1 MDISSDHTVK
11 RRRLSGGKD
20 NELAIDN
27 QLLEKGRASTTSN
40 GGEKDSES
48 TSSIARVSDSIGNNV
63 EETNETSRIQLPPV
77 NRFASGD
84 FTENDAPVTSSSGD
98 VTDAAAALTQQ
109 YGSAQDQQLMR
120 QLTKPDESQGDKS
133 EQNAGSE
140 GDPEVRSDE
149 WHRLRRD
156 NHKEVERRRR
166 ETINKNI
173 DELAKIVP
181 NCDKHKG
188 QILKRSIDYIHQL
201 QAESKK
207 AREEYA
213 YGEMLLKQTLSEFTT
228 RNKALQT
235 ELEQAWREAEH
246 WKKRTAALE
255 KGT

>member
-27 QLLEKGRASTTSN
+27 QLLEKGRSITSSN
-40 GGEKDSES
+40 GGEKDNEDPV
-48 TSSIARVSDSIGNNV
+48 IARASDNVGN
-63 EETNETSRIQLPPV
+63 TGKETSETGRIQLAPV
-77 NRFASGD
+77 NRFTSGEY
-84 FTENDAPVTSSSGD
+84 TENEASVTNSTGD
-98 VTDAAAALTQQ
+98 VADAAAALTQQ
-109 YGSAQDQQLMR
+109 YGSVQDQQLMR
-120 QLTKPDESQGDKS
+120 QLTKPDESQGDKT
-133 EQNAGSE
+133 EQNAGSD